1 MSIPDFN
8 LQQYHENAV
17 EDIAAHFTTGIE
29 GVFAYKTFDGQVPL
43 SISIELD
50 SIFPGAPYDTG
61 TEQFHG
67 EFRFSA
73 YVVVPFTKEGA
84 DETYIPK
91 LIVRQLATRLVGFI
105 RGNRFRCPVGDARIL
120 SAAPDEFSL
129 PGKSGRSGQT
139 EEYEVWRIEWEFD
152 AVVGE
157 DVWKVEDGLQFPVEV
172 WTSGEILNNPHGE
185 PYTRPTTAEEYITGG
200 EKIFP

>member
-1 MSIPDFN
+1 MSIPEIN
-8 LQQYHENAV
+8 LQQYHTNAV
-17 EDIAAHFTTGIE
+17 TAIAGKFTADIQGA
-29 GVFAYKTFDGQVPL
+29 FAYKTFDGEVPL

-50 SIFPGAPYDTG
+50 SIFPSAPYDTG

-84 DETYIPK
+84 DANYSPK
-91 LIVRQLATRLVGFI
+91 LIVRQISTRLVGFI
-105 RGNRFRCPVGDARIL
+105 RGNRFGCPVGDARIL

-129 PGKSGRSGQT
+129 PGKSGRAGKT

-152 AVVGE
+152 AVIGE
-157 DVWKVEDGLQFPVEV
+157 DAWKVPADTVLPVEV
-172 WTSGEILNNPHGE
+172 WTVHHGE
-185 PYTRPTTAEEYITGG
+185 ETQVVP
-200 EKIFP
+200 